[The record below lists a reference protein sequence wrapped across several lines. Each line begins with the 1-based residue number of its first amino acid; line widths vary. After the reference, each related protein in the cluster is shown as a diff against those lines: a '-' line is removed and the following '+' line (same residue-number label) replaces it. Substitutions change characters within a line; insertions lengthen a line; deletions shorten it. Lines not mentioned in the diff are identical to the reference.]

1 MTAKEHYA
9 TLYAGLVEQHG
20 PLNEDTISSV
30 IGFSGGG
37 PVSMCQ
43 IGQKDVFVTCELS
56 LYPEQISSTDGF
68 RYEFLSS
75 GGIGVDV
82 CRAIF
87 TALGNL
93 SMDAQLGDGH
103 TVDMSGILGADGIN
117 TVGLRKYSTSRI
129 GNDMFGIYEVLP
141 MSQP

>member
-1 MTAKEHYA
+1 MSAKEHYA
-9 TLYAGLVEQHG
+9 TLYAELVERHG
-20 PLNEDTISSV
+20 ALNDETISSI

-43 IGQKDVFVTCELS
+43 IGQKDIFVTCELS

-68 RYEFLSS
+68 RYELLSS
-75 GGIGVDV
+75 GGIGVNA

-93 SMDAQLGDGH
+93 SMDAQLGDRH
-103 TVDMSGILGADGIN
+103 TVDVSGISGADGIT
-117 TVGLRKYSTSRI
+117 TVGLKKFSTSRI
-129 GNDMFGIYEVLP
+129 GNEMFGMYEVLP
-141 MSQP
+141 MH